1 MPEAISNNMGILPCL
16 LPPASDDEYEI
27 NDENDPGKIG
37 FKTRCDLKNDD
48 NLPIPVPPPPRSEVL
63 FTAQPYN
70 HGSCMMTPPHRQLDD
85 TRKNATPKK
94 NPNYCPESPLCTNS
108 VKKKTQFGQG
118 AEATRVMSRTPT
130 KAQHRKTSSDVNGEA
145 SPNLIRNRDGYDSD
159 NLNTRARV
167 AFARRQ
173 DRTVKNSLLK
183 KIGPAFDNL
192 RTEGSIMEK
201 LFGDVVKPVEDS
213 SQHSSIPSTQYTQDV
228 ITRKL
233 VSSSLYQSDSTNL
246 WIVTVDTNN
255 GGWKAETSTLQAFTF
270 STLEEAR
277 EAAYSYAPPL
287 LAPFDESPTCF
298 GCNGKFAVFRRAVH
312 CKNCGVCVCRKCAV
326 QWSASRLPQTYNHK
340 REPKLKVCLS
350 CNFLSDKFQ
359 KALLQGEEEEAF
371 RLYETGNLNIRC
383 PFGKDDTGEI
393 LFPVHC
399 AVRGGN
405 LNLVRWLIDV
415 HFCPIFM
422 TQLTNSYESKEGNSG
437 GASTQPLVTS
447 KGRSALFYAMSTQ
460 NIDVLRYL
468 AIEKGMSLFETK
480 DLQTTLLNLKIAL
493 ERLPRQLD
501 QENRLLTACTTNY
514 DNIFISESHGKDQ
527 EVIAGAQS
535 FESESATPAVKG
547 EQDDDDNVTTTTVND
562 ACIICFVNVIDCVLL
577 PCGHQICCIHCSKTL
592 NLCPICNIKCTY
604 RKIFKP

>member
-1 MPEAISNNMGILPCL
+1 MSQAVSNNMGMLPCL
-16 LPPASDDEYEI
+16 LPPVSDDENEV
-27 NDENDPGKIG
+27 NDENDPGKIS
-37 FKTRCDLKNDD
+37 FNTRCDLENDE
-48 NLPIPVPPPPRSEVL
+48 NLPFPVPPPLRNEVL

-70 HGSCMMTPPHRQLDD
+70 HGSCKMTPPRRKPDD
-85 TRKNATPKK
+85 DRKNVTPKN
-94 NPNYCPESPLCTNS
+94 NPKYCPESPSYSNS
-108 VKKKTQFGQG
+108 VKKKT
-118 AEATRVMSRTPT
+118 RTPT
-130 KAQHRKTSSDVNGEA
+130 KAQHRKSSSDVNGEA
-145 SPNLIRNRDGYDSD
+145 SPSPNGNRDGYDSD

-201 LFGDVVKPVEDS
+201 LFGDVVKPVEDP
-213 SQHSSIPSTQYTQDV
+213 SQQANLPSTQYTQDV
-228 ITRKL
+228 KTRKL

-246 WIVTVDTNN
+246 WVVTVDTNN
-255 GGWKAETSTLQAFTF
+255 GGWKVETSTLQAFTF

-326 QWSASRLPQTYNHK
+326 QWPASRLPQTYNHK

-350 CNFLSDKFQ
+350 CNFLSEKFQ
-359 KALLQGEEEEAF
+359 EALLKGDEEEAF
-371 RLYETGNLNIRC
+371 TLYETGNLNIRC
-383 PFGKDDTGEI
+383 PFKKDETGEI
-393 LFPVHC
+393 SFPVHY

-422 TQLTNSYESKEGNSG
+422 TQLTNSDESKEDNSG
-437 GASTQPLVTS
+437 VSTQPLVTS

-460 NIDVLRYL
+460 NIDILRYL
-468 AIEKGMSLFETK
+468 VIEKGMSLSETK
-480 DLQTTLLNLKIAL
+480 DLQTTLLNLKITL
-493 ERLPRQLD
+493 ERLPPQLD
-501 QENRLLTACTTNY
+501 QESRLLKACTANY
-514 DNIFISESHGKDQ
+514 DNIFISDSHGREQ
-527 EVIAGAQS
+527 EIIVGAQS
-535 FESESATPAVKG
+535 FESESAAVAVKG
-547 EQDDDDNVTTTTVND
+547 EQEDDDNVTTTTVND
-562 ACIICFVNVIDCVLL
+562 ACIICYVNVIDCVLL

-592 NLCPICNIKCTY
+592 DLCPICNVKCTY